1 MLYEVALYGER
12 LASALRL
19 YIRLPLGITY
29 ISAYLSQGLRLL
41 LVAIPYCFGTFVP
54 SVYCP
59 IHSLVPFC
67 NLA

>member
-29 ISAYLSQGLRLL
+29 INAYLSQGLQLL
-41 LVAIPYCFGTFVP
+41 LVAIPYYF
-54 SVYCP
+54 
-59 IHSLVPFC
+59 
-67 NLA
+67 